1 MFFFCVSSS
10 TASASNAG
18 ATSTSVKMPET
29 VSAISRVTVRLAA
42 MTPPNAETGS
52 HSCARRC
59 ASAMGSDAPG
69 AATAMP
75 HGFACLM
82 IATAGSSKSNA
93 ARTAASAST

>member
-1 MFFFCVSSS
+1 MSSS
-10 TASASNAG
+10 SASPSNAG

-29 VSAISRVTVRLAA
+29 VSAISSVTVRFAA
-42 MTPPNAETGS
+42 MTPPYAETGS
-52 HSCARRC
+52 HSCARRW

-69 AATAMP
+69 EAIAMP
-75 HGFACLM
+75 HGLACLM